1 VIVELNEAALEV
13 HLPLALVEAGIR
25 ELLSR
30 DKREQLALQISQRII
45 SGQDPT
51 PDNATV
57 RHFEGLS
64 PTSLALGKHTPII
77 FHGILRRHLQNQPQE
92 AFLMDDLVWMPRVIS
107 VSRDAKLKVDE
118 AQIQAVFASSLPTN
132 WFDDWMEQQL
142 RKATIQK
149 YMD

>member
-1 VIVELNEAALEV
+1 
-13 HLPLALVEAGIR
+13 
-25 ELLSR
+25 
-30 DKREQLALQISQRII
+30 
-45 SGQDPT
+45 
-51 PDNATV
+51 
-57 RHFEGLS
+57 
-64 PTSLALGKHTPII
+64 
-77 FHGILRRHLQNQPQE
+77 
-92 AFLMDDLVWMPRVIS
+92 MDDLVWMPRVIS